1 MRVGFQDSSTLAA
14 RARHLG
20 AVDIRRAGCVAAR
33 VEEVDANVRLG
44 VDGLDL
50 SAGVGGQ
57 RHPTVLLAGEV
68 ELFAAG
74 REALLAL
81 AAACLE
87 TGYIDICRLDCGL
100 DDGCG
105 LGLGCLG
112 SLGCRLGLVGGILPL
127 GGLDPAWRFGLVL
140 AALGTASSPL
150 LGLVAQQYFCDL
162 AG

>member
-1 MRVGFQDSSTLAA
+1 MRVGFQDSSALAA

-20 AVDIRRAGCVAAR
+20 AVDICRTGCIAAR
-33 VEEVDANVRLG
+33 VEEVDTDVGSRIE
-44 VDGLDL
+44 GLDL
-50 SAGVGGQ
+50 SRGVGGQ

-68 ELFAAG
+68 KLFTAG
-74 REALLAL
+74 REALLAF

-112 SLGCRLGLVGGILPL
+112 SLRCRLGLVGGILPL
-127 GGLDPAWRFGLVL
+127 GGLDCGAKDEDEDKSRRLE
-140 AALGTASSPL
+140 
-150 LGLVAQQYFCDL
+150 Q
-162 AG
+162 